1 MKVAIYSRKSVFTGK
16 GESIENQIEMCK
28 EYFSRLNQ
36 NNVEYFIYEDEGFS
50 GGNINRPRFQQ
61 LLKDI
66 KKNSFDALIC
76 YRLDRISR
84 NVADFS
90 TTLELLQ
97 EHNVDFISI
106 REQFDTS
113 TPMGRAMVYIASVFA
128 QLERETIAERIRDNM
143 LQLSKTGRWL
153 GGVCPLGFTS
163 EKITYVDSEYNER
176 SMFKLSPLE
185 EEMNVVRFIF
195 SKYLATS
202 SIHMALKEL
211 LASNIKGKHGG
222 DFASMSLA
230 DILKNPVYVQSDS
243 SIKEYYESL
252 GVNFFGEPNGCG
264 IMLYNKKNSKGKL
277 RDMSEWIAAVGKHK
291 GIISSSDWLK
301 VQYSLDRNSK
311 KNNPRQGTSAKAL
324 LSGVLKCSICG
335 APMRVCYGRL
345 RKDGKRNHY
354 YMCTMKAHSCK
365 SRCQNPNAK
374 GLELEQEVINRL
386 INYNEET
393 LLRKLTSYADKL
405 KSSTPNDMIKNIDKS
420 IDEKKSEMDT
430 LMSQL
435 GKTNNPATQNFILK
449 KADSLSNE
457 IMDLENKLNGIHKK
471 KEQNSIEMRN
481 IEIIM
486 SSFSEFTKL
495 CSTIKDV
502 SNIEDENIKIA
513 LRNLINRL
521 VSRISYNGFTKEVV
535 IDIMGSQENCSPSG

>member
-1 MKVAIYSRKSVFTGK
+1 
-16 GESIENQIEMCK
+16 
-28 EYFSRLNQ
+28 
-36 NNVEYFIYEDEGFS
+36 
-50 GGNINRPRFQQ
+50 
-61 LLKDI
+61 
-66 KKNSFDALIC
+66 
-76 YRLDRISR
+76 
-84 NVADFS
+84 
-90 TTLELLQ
+90 
-97 EHNVDFISI
+97 
-106 REQFDTS
+106 
-113 TPMGRAMVYIASVFA
+113 
-128 QLERETIAERIRDNM
+128 
-143 LQLSKTGRWL
+143 
-153 GGVCPLGFTS
+153 
-163 EKITYVDSEYNER
+163 
-176 SMFKLSPLE
+176 
-185 EEMNVVRFIF
+185 
-195 SKYLATS
+195 
-202 SIHMALKEL
+202 
-211 LASNIKGKHGG
+211 
-222 DFASMSLA
+222 
-230 DILKNPVYVQSDS
+230 
-243 SIKEYYESL
+243 
-252 GVNFFGEPNGCG
+252 
-264 IMLYNKKNSKGKL
+264 
-277 RDMSEWIAAVGKHK
+277 
-291 GIISSSDWLK
+291 
-301 VQYSLDRNSK
+301 
-311 KNNPRQGTSAKAL
+311 
-324 LSGVLKCSICG
+324 
-335 APMRVCYGRL
+335 
-345 RKDGKRNHY
+345 
-354 YMCTMKAHSCK
+354 MKAHSCK

-420 IDEKKSEMDT
+420 IDEKKAEMDT